1 LNNSIHIPS
10 QSGLIKTLNYFRYSR
25 LSLIFKKDIAFLII
39 FVAIFG
45 GLLTPVD
52 FAFAT
57 PEEGGDT
64 GSSGDQPDPEPGLI
78 GDPDPEPPTDPCEE
92 NPEAEGCV
100 PEPPADPCIEDP
112 TAEGCEPVPPRLL
125 GPSPQPMPPYEGCLL
140 DPTLPECTP
149 PPGAECPQGY
159 LMNEDGQCYPDKPC
173 PPGYERID
181 DDESGA
187 CHPIPEEN
195 IYIDIIIVTEINN
208 QIKKVSTPT
217 TCTPQES
224 TITLGP
230 GSIAAK
236 GVRVLAAFDPCVLSG
251 GGAMLNLPDS
261 NNNLKLLAV
270 DLEGG
275 NTHKA
280 VEVNLQKINTITD
293 DQTFYNAD
301 FTRSM
306 TGMSPITN
314 KVDTVQD
321 INSLVLLNDSPGHI
335 QFVNDNSMAFNAVLS
350 PN

>member
-1 LNNSIHIPS
+1 V
-10 QSGLIKTLNYFRYSR
+10 
-25 LSLIFKKDIAFLII
+25 IFKKDIAFLII

-45 GLLTPVD
+45 GIITPILSYD

-57 PEEGGDT
+57 PEEGDT
-64 GSSGDQPDPEPGLI
+64 GGGGDGGDNGGGGGDDPESDPQPDPDPDPDPGFV
-78 GDPDPEPPTDPCEE
+78 GDPDPIDPCEE
-92 NPEAEGCV
+92 NPQAEGCV

-112 TAEGCEPVPPRLL
+112 TAEGCEPGPGLL

-321 INSLVLLNDSPGHI
+321 INSLVLLNDSPGQI